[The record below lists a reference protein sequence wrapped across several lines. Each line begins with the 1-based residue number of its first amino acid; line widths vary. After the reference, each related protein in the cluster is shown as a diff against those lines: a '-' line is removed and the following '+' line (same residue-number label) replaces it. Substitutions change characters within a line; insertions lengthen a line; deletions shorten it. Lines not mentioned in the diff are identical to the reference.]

1 MENIQTKFREI
12 RVISRVFWQQTIVS
26 MLDEND
32 IKEEMTLDD
41 QFTVKS
47 LMVMVL
53 LVTATDICRVG
64 GRCAAAVGS

>member
-1 MENIQTKFREI
+1 MTFLAKLLLVCQWLN
-12 RVISRVFWQQTIVS
+12 
-26 MLDEND
+26 END
-32 IKEEMTLDD
+32 IKDETILDD

>member
-1 MENIQTKFREI
+1 
-12 RVISRVFWQQTIVS
+12 

>member
-1 MENIQTKFREI
+1 
-12 RVISRVFWQQTIVS
+12 

-32 IKEEMTLDD
+32 IKDETLDD

-47 LMVMVL
+47 LMVVVM
-53 LVTATDICRVG
+53 VTATDICRVG

>member
-47 LMVMVL
+47 LMVMVM
-53 LVTATDICRVG
+53 VTATDICCVG